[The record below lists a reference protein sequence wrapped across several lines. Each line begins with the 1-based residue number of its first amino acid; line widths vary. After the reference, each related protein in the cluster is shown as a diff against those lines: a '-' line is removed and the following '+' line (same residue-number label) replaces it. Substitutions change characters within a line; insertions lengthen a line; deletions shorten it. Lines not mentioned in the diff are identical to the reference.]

1 MLHVWYFFASFCA
14 CMIQTGAAVV
24 QDQLEADE
32 DASLQQRVLKST
44 GTVLGGAAE
53 VIGEENEI
61 IGGER
66 VRGWRGVPRSQ
77 VTEVTSL
84 SDLHKGYYT

>member
-1 MLHVWYFFASFCA
+1 MEGVRRSKLKLFNAA
-14 CMIQTGAAVV
+14 CMVFFLPPSAACMMQTGAAVV

-66 VRGWRGVPRSQ
+66 GVGGSSK
-77 VTEVTSL
+77 VIS
-84 SDLHKGYYT
+84 H